1 MECRER
7 TSGEQREHLAAINRI
22 VARWQSGEYTLAEKR
37 ELIARENAFFHG
49 QTRRGRTGK
58 LITADTAE
66 HQRLPS
72 HADEDRDHI
81 RDGEL
86 PWWQDA

>member
-7 TSGEQREHLAAINRI
+7 TSGEQREHLAAIDRI
-22 VARWQSGEYTLAEKR
+22 VARWQSGEYTLAQKR
-37 ELIARENAFFHG
+37 EKIARENAFFHG
-49 QTRRGRTGK
+49 RTIRGRTGM
-58 LITADTAE
+58 LLTADTAE

-72 HADEDRDHI
+72 ASDEDRAH
-81 RDGEL
+81 DGEL

>member
-7 TSGEQREHLAAINRI
+7 TSGEQRAHLAAIDRI
-22 VARWQSGEYTLAEKR
+22 VARWQSGEITIAEKR
-37 ELIARENAFFHG
+37 EDIARENAFFHG
-49 QTRRGRTGK
+49 QQRRGRTGK
-58 LITADTAE
+58 LLTADTAE

-72 HADEDRDHI
+72 ASDEARAH
-81 RDGEL
+81 DGEL